1 MEKIHKVI
9 SENIISVKE
18 AKQLVEENITR
29 LSPLTVPLRDAHG
42 LVLASDVIAPI
53 DLPGWSQSS
62 MDGYAFRFA
71 NWKPGQLL
79 RIAGEVPAGSKATV
93 PLATGSAM
101 RIFTGA
107 PLPEGADTVVMQEKT
122 SVNEGLL
129 NILDASLQPGSNV
142 RPQGSEINRGQTA
155 LEAGQKITP
164 AGIGFLAGLGINKVD
179 VYPLPHVCIIVTGNE
194 LQKPGEPLQA
204 GKIYDSNSW
213 SLQAALNQAGIK
225 HAEIIYAE
233 DKLETLSAAINESL
247 ENADVV
253 LLTGGVSVG
262 DYDFVSTA
270 AEQNGIERIFHR
282 VKQRPGKPL
291 FFGKKKNKFLFGLP
305 GNPASALSCFYVYVE
320 PALKQMAGQKSSLRT
335 LQVPLEG
342 SFRKSTALSH
352 FLKGYYDGSH
362 AKLLQ
367 GQESFRLSSFA
378 KANCLIRI
386 GESTNE
392 CRPGDSVEIILFR

>member
-29 LSPLTVPLRDAHG
+29 LSPITVPLRDAHG
-42 LVLASDVIAPI
+42 LVLAGDVIAPI
-53 DLPGWSQSS
+53 DIPGWSQSS
-62 MDGYAFRFA
+62 MDGYAFRFTD
-71 NWKPGQLL
+71 WHPGQTL
-79 RIAGEVPAGSKATV
+79 RIGGEVPAGSKSKE
-93 PLATGSAM
+93 PLATGSVM

-122 SVNEGLL
+122 SVRDGMLSIQDE
-129 NILDASLQPGSNV
+129 SLQPGSNV
-142 RPQGSEINRGQTA
+142 RPRGSEISRGQTA
-155 LEAGQKITP
+155 LETGELISP
-164 AGIGFLAGLGINKVD
+164 AGIGFLAGLGINEVT
-179 VYPLPHVCIIVTGNE
+179 VFPMPHVCIIVTGNE

-213 SLQAALNQAGIK
+213 SLQAALSQAGIEY
-225 HAEIIYAE
+225 AEIVYAE
-233 DKLETLSAAINESL
+233 DKLETLSAVIRDSL
-247 ENADVV
+247 VKADLV

-262 DYDFVSTA
+262 DYDFVATA

-291 FFGKKKNKFLFGLP
+291 FFGKKENKFLFGLP
-305 GNPASALSCFYVYVE
+305 GNPASALSCLYVYVE
-320 PALKQMAGQKSSLRT
+320 PALKQMAGQRSSLRT

-342 SFRKSTALSH
+342 SFRKSTALTH
-352 FLKGYYDGSH
+352 FLKGYYNGSH
-362 AKLLQ
+362 ARLLQ

-386 GESTNE
+386 GESTTE